1 MNIIIGKMEVKVTSS
16 HQSTTPSK
24 WSLALERYRKQK
36 EQELIS
42 HDEKKLLQRRSST
55 GDIIDNEYD
64 GLTPKLSRE
73 VERLSS
79 SSSLQRQCSTGVID
93 CVKNELWSDQMPQ
106 KREARDESE
115 SSIDIE
121 RSKTLISSTSLQNL
135 LVQLCHDDIEQVE
148 STKTSVEA

>member
-1 MNIIIGKMEVKVTSS
+1 MEVKVTS

-36 EQELIS
+36 KQELIS

-55 GDIIDNEYD
+55 GDIGNEYD

-93 CVKNELWSDQMPQ
+93 CVKKELWSDQMPQ

-115 SSIDIE
+115 SSIEEEE
-121 RSKTLISSTSLQNL
+121 RSKTLVSSTSLQNL
-135 LVQLCHDDIEQVE
+135 LVQLCHDDIEQEE
-148 STKTSVEA
+148 STKISVEA

>member
-1 MNIIIGKMEVKVTSS
+1 MERRISLHIVIGKMEVKVTSP

-55 GDIIDNEYD
+55 GDIDNEYD

-93 CVKNELWSDQMPQ
+93 CVKNELWTDQMPQ

-115 SSIDIE
+115 
-121 RSKTLISSTSLQNL
+121 SKTLISSTSLQNL
-135 LVQLCHDDIEQVE
+135 LVQLCHDDIEQEE
-148 STKTSVEA
+148 STKISVEA

>member
-1 MNIIIGKMEVKVTSS
+1 MEVKVTSS

-36 EQELIS
+36 KQELIS
-42 HDEKKLLQRRSST
+42 DDEKKLLQRRSST

-93 CVKNELWSDQMPQ
+93 SVSYKNELWSEMPQ

-115 SSIDIE
+115 SSIE
-121 RSKTLISSTSLQNL
+121 RSKTLVSSTSLQNL
-135 LVQLCHDDIEQVE
+135 LVQLCHDDIEQEE
-148 STKTSVEA
+148 STKINVEA

>member
-1 MNIIIGKMEVKVTSS
+1 MEVKVTSS

-24 WSLALERYRKQK
+24 WSLALERY
-36 EQELIS
+36 QELIS

-55 GDIIDNEYD
+55 GDIDNEYD

-93 CVKNELWSDQMPQ
+93 SVSYKNELWSEMPQ

-115 SSIDIE
+115 S
-121 RSKTLISSTSLQNL
+121 RLVSSTSLQNL
-135 LVQLCHDDIEQVE
+135 LVQLCHDDIEQEE
-148 STKTSVEA
+148 STKISVEA

>member
-1 MNIIIGKMEVKVTSS
+1 MEVKVTSS

-36 EQELIS
+36 KQELIS

-55 GDIIDNEYD
+55 GDIGNEYD

-93 CVKNELWSDQMPQ
+93 CVGQKELWSDQMPQ

-115 SSIDIE
+115 SSIE
-121 RSKTLISSTSLQNL
+121 RSKTRSKTLVSSTSLQNL
-135 LVQLCHDDIEQVE
+135 LVQLCHCDIEQEE